1 MNEITLREMCT
12 SFGVSRRAVQGYEK
26 AGLVSA
32 TSKNK
37 RGHLLYDEYS
47 QERIQKIKLFQE
59 MGFSIKE
66 IRDII
71 DAPNYVLKYAL
82 EKQIEK
88 LKMDSA
94 HAEKMILV
102 AYEMIKKLEK

>member
-37 RGHLLYDEYS
+37 RGYLLYDS
-47 QERIQKIKLFQE
+47 GAQERIRKIRLFQE
-59 MGFSIKE
+59 MGFRIRE
-66 IRDII
+66 ICVII
-71 DAPNYVLKYAL
+71 DAPNPVLKAAL
-82 EKQIEK
+82 EERIERLKEESEHTELMIRKAHEMMEK
-88 LKMDSA
+88 L
-94 HAEKMILV
+94 
-102 AYEMIKKLEK
+102 